1 MESAK
6 VTKIL
11 INDGSNATGLSVET
25 GQWRESGRG
34 NVVVALTGSGNFS
47 NSVAVQGSHDQVN
60 WVTIGTVAP
69 DQAAPAK
76 TQAIDYPWP
85 FMRAVSASKAGTITA
100 MRVTLAQ

>member
-1 MESAK
+1 MERAK
-6 VTKIL
+6 VTEL
-11 INDGSNATGLSVET
+11 LVNDGSNASGAITDT
-25 GQWRESGRG
+25 PPWRESGRG